1 MSSTTIT
8 TVSTP
13 GSSFSVTLDPMS
25 KAYEHK
31 PQNAGKKK
39 TIVRSVIEIKLQ
51 EKMHLTER
59 NHFFMKWERGDG
71 LGVKAENLKVE
82 VKEGCKKQ
90 NIIIIYEIYE
100 SSKKNTT
107 KSIILF
113 IELAATTYLNAN
125 FPTNFC
131 LHPILCMP

>member
-1 MSSTTIT
+1 
-8 TVSTP
+8 
-13 GSSFSVTLDPMS
+13 MS

-39 TIVRSVIEIKLQ
+39 NHSEISYWNQ
-51 EKMHLTER
+51 IARENASYREKPFLHAVKNDREID
-59 NHFFMKWERGDG
+59 FKGVKWEREDG
-71 LGVKAENLKVE
+71 PGVKAENLKVE

-100 SSKKNTT
+100 SGKKKTT

>member
-1 MSSTTIT
+1 MSTN
-8 TVSTP
+8 
-13 GSSFSVTLDPMS
+13 
-25 KAYEHK
+25 HK
-31 PQNAGKKK
+31 MQVKKK